1 MTSSHTPRV
10 TIQSNAV
17 SLIISLFK
25 NGWKRIS
32 KKGQIALILF
42 ITVEIIAVALDGTGL
57 LLISRASI
65 TFTGGNQPG
74 NTSGLITPMCWG
86 MGLLVLKGVFTVAI
100 TYRTYE
106 ILVLEETR
114 IASENYKKLLSKN
127 FDKIRNEP
135 YSSYF
140 DVVQQAPQVLVH
152 TVVLNS
158 ISISVAILNLLVI
171 IILIGKLSVSVA
183 VSTLVFFTVL
193 GLVQNIFISKKSH
206 ALGEYRT
213 ESTANVQNTLS
224 IGHSFSKIF
233 RVMPSQTYEIFLR
246 DQRIHTGYAL
256 AKTKFIQ
263 LIPRVTLEIGLALGA
278 VIVFI
283 VSRVT
288 GESDHTFQN
297 IILFV
302 IAGFRIIPILSQV
315 QSLVATTLNEIPYVQ
330 KEKLILGDSSKN
342 VTTTSRSSGFNSGNI
357 DMVLELSNVSY
368 KYETAQQAALEK
380 LNIRFNR
387 GLIYAITGPPGAG
400 KSTLMDICLNLISPS
415 DGEIIYGGGS
425 PPVIGYVPQS
435 TDLFEG
441 TIINNIAIEWLEDA
455 VNQEKIDDLL
465 LQMSNFS
472 LLNSFIDDSDDATQL
487 SGGQKQIICLLRAL
501 YRDPDLLLLDEATS
515 SLDNEAEQYLNQLLQ
530 IEKQSRC
537 VVLIAHRLSSIRN
550 SDQVVYMN
558 RGKIICIGT
567 FEEVKSKVPEF
578 EQLVR
583 LGDTN

>member
-1 MTSSHTPRV
+1 
-10 TIQSNAV
+10 
-17 SLIISLFK
+17 
-25 NGWKRIS
+25 
-32 KKGQIALILF
+32 
-42 ITVEIIAVALDGTGL
+42 
-57 LLISRASI
+57 
-65 TFTGGNQPG
+65 
-74 NTSGLITPMCWG
+74 
-86 MGLLVLKGVFTVAI
+86 
-100 TYRTYE
+100 
-106 ILVLEETR
+106 
-114 IASENYKKLLSKN
+114 
-127 FDKIRNEP
+127 
-135 YSSYF
+135 
-140 DVVQQAPQVLVH
+140 
-152 TVVLNS
+152 
-158 ISISVAILNLLVI
+158 
-171 IILIGKLSVSVA
+171 
-183 VSTLVFFTVL
+183 
-193 GLVQNIFISKKSH
+193 
-206 ALGEYRT
+206 
-213 ESTANVQNTLS
+213 
-224 IGHSFSKIF
+224 
-233 RVMPSQTYEIFLR
+233 MPSQTYEMFLE

-256 AKTKFIQ
+256 AKTRFMQ

-278 VIVFI
+278 VIVYI

-288 GESDHTFQN
+288 GESDRTFQN

-330 KEKLILGDSSKN
+330 KEKLILGDA
-342 VTTTSRSSGFNSGNI
+342 TTAAGSWCVNSRNI

-415 DGEIIYGGGS
+415 DGEIIYGSGC

-441 TIINNIAIEWLEDA
+441 TMINNIAIEWLEDA

-472 LLNSFIDDSDDATQL
+472 LLNSFIDNSVDATQL

-515 SLDNEAEQYLNQLLQ
+515 SLDNEAEQYINQLLQ

-558 RGKIICIGT
+558 CGKIICVGT
-567 FEEVKSKVPEF
+567 FEEVKLKVPEF

-583 LGDTN
+583 LGDIK

>member
-1 MTSSHTPRV
+1 MS
-10 TIQSNAV
+10 
-17 SLIISLFK
+17 IILSLFK
-25 NGWKRIS
+25 NGWNRLS
-32 KKGQIALILF
+32 EKGQFALVLF
-42 ITVEIIAVALDGTGL
+42 LAVEIIAVALDGCGL

-74 NTSGLITPMCWG
+74 NSSELITPMCWG
-86 MGLLVLKGVFTVAI
+86 MGLLVLKGVFTIAI
-100 TYRTYE
+100 TYRTYQT
-106 ILVLEETR
+106 LVLEETR

-127 FDKIRNEP
+127 FDEIRNEP

-152 TVVLNS
+152 TIVLNLF
-158 ISISVAILNLLVI
+158 SISVAILNLLVI
-171 IILIGKLSVSVA
+171 IVLLAKLSLSVA
-183 VSTLVFFTVL
+183 ISTLVFFTVL
-193 GLVQNIFISKKSH
+193 GLVQNVFISKKSH
-206 ALGEYRT
+206 SLGEYRT
-213 ESTANVQNTLS
+213 ASIANVQNTLS
-224 IGHSFSKIF
+224 IAHAFSKIF
-233 RVMPSQTYEIFLR
+233 RVMPSKTYVTFLR

-283 VSRVT
+283 VSRIT
-288 GESDHTFQN
+288 GESDNTFQN

-302 IAGFRIIPILSQV
+302 IAGFRIIPVLSQV

-330 KEKLILGDSSKN
+330 KEQLILDNGSMN
-342 VTTTSRSSGFNSGNI
+342 VMTRSGGRGSNSENSN
-357 DMVLELSNVSY
+357 MVLQLSNVSY
-368 KYETAQQAALEK
+368 KYENAQVAALEN

-400 KSTLMDICLNLISPS
+400 KSTLMDICLNLISPIG
-415 DGEIIYGGGS
+415 GEIIYGGGI
-425 PPVIGYVPQS
+425 PPDIGYVPQS

-441 TIINNIAIEWLEDA
+441 SITNNIAIEWSEDA

-515 SLDNEAEQYLNQLLQ
+515 SLDNEAEQYINQLLQ
-530 IEKQSRC
+530 IEKLSRC

-550 SDQVVYMN
+550 ADQVVYMN
-558 RGKIICIGT
+558 HGKIVCIGT

-583 LGDTN
+583 LGDIN